1 MGTLQRINRWSAVH
15 HPWWLIVFRVALG
28 LTLFL
33 KAIAFMRD
41 SVLLHNL
48 ISSTFFSSYP
58 EWMSLVVTWLHLLG
72 GTFIIIGLFTRLTT
86 LLMIPI
92 IAFAVIFINWSGGN
106 MQELMFSIVTL
117 LMLIFFFFEGGGP
130 ISVDNY
136 IARKMGRPS
145 NL

>member
-1 MGTLQRINRWSAVH
+1 MGTLQRINRWSAVN

-28 LTLFL
+28 LTLFM
-33 KAIAFMRD
+33 KAISFLRD

-48 ISSTFFSSYP
+48 ISSTFFSDYP
-58 EWMSLVVTWLHLLG
+58 EWVSLVVTWLHLLG

-86 LLMIPI
+86 LLLIPV

-130 ISVDNY
+130 LSVDNY
-136 IARKMGRPS
+136 FARKMGKPS
-145 NL
+145 KL